1 MIESVVTIEDDFIT
15 VVQTTTDEG
24 ESGSH
29 SVRFAALEQPEVER
43 RPSPHAEEELEV
55 EEAAE
60 AQAEPKDGS
69 PEAPASPER
78 EEVGLSEYKTETY
91 EDYKDETTIDDSIM
105 DADSLWVDTQG
116 VHYIFQFS
124 TPK

>member
-1 MIESVVTIEDDFIT
+1 M
-15 VVQTTTDEG
+15 G
-24 ESGSH
+24 
-29 SVRFAALEQPEVER
+29 R

-60 AQAEPKDGS
+60 AQAEPKDLLSRGS
-69 PEAPASPER
+69 GFPER

-105 DADSLWVDTQG
+105 DADSPGWTLKVCILFFNFLLPNKNP
-116 VHYIFQFS
+116 VSY
-124 TPK
+124 